1 MCLVAHRD
9 RSTHPTTSG
18 SVTPIDVASLHQ
30 RHCGNSEVVIVAMT
44 VIIGCCGVLSLGP
57 PDHRPFEYQYI
68 KSSKVASPDPTSP
81 FHHTLTI
88 TFTNHQISCHVY

>member
-18 SVTPIDVASLHQ
+18 SVTPMDVASLHQ

-57 PDHRPFEYQYI
+57 PDHRPFELSVY
-68 KSSKVASPDPTSP
+68 KV
-81 FHHTLTI
+81 I
-88 TFTNHQISCHVY
+88 